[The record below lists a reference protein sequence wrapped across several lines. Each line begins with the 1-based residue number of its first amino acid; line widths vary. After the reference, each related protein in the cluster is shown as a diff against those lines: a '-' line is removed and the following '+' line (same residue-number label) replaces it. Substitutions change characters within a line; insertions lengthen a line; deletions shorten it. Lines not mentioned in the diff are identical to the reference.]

1 MLSPTLKYGMSIDIA
16 IWYQDIFWDIYTVS
30 IIYTSRISYLEQPK
44 EPVFLIQEQA
54 ASNMDHNKE
63 FLKC

>member
-54 ASNMDHNKE
+54 A
-63 FLKC
+63 